1 MPMEPAT
8 PPEQNA
14 STPWIPWS
22 FAMAVV
28 ALLAFGPIVETDLGF
43 HLATGRYILSHGS
56 IPATNVLSFA
66 EPNAASVND
75 EWLAAVLYEL
85 AFRISPV
92 ALVVMRLTLLLA
104 TFSSLYIAA
113 RAWGA
118 RAWPTA
124 TVLVLGA
131 SASAFRFLDRPFLFS
146 NLTTALTILG
156 LSWTN
161 DPKTRRR
168 GLFVIAFASFV
179 GPQLHAGALFGLVLV
194 LVRCVASLVPE
205 RLSHVLRLAPSA
217 PEAWQLKLAPLG
229 AALGG
234 WLLAALSL
242 CLYHPLPWDVLS
254 LPFVL
259 GSDPYLHQNVVEYR
273 VVWDQPLALLLPY
286 WLFALAIVLGAA
298 LALRARQLPTL
309 PLCVIASLGL
319 ALSFRHGRLADL
331 AVLFAT
337 PLVALLASV
346 ESARAVPLRAMQ
358 LLTAAALLARLAVVP
373 PSAPVLSSDT
383 WPLALDAFMRRE
395 HVVGPAFVQDGWAG
409 PYLGLHYPEERVF
422 FHPAYESYSP
432 EFFRDSYMRTRDG
445 ELGWEE
451 TLAQHG
457 VELVLMK
464 YTSPRER
471 TRQQGRPNL
480 RARLAE
486 STAWTLIAFDDYGE
500 VYVRREGANREAA
513 LRIGILGVDPDRLAI
528 ARNHSVA
535 HRGLSDFATRRLPS
549 TRLDHL
555 LQASRTE

>member
-1 MPMEPAT
+1 MEPAT
-8 PPEQNA
+8 HPAETA
-14 STPWIPWS
+14 SMPWIPWA

-66 EPNAASVND
+66 EPNATSVND

-92 ALVVMRLTLLLA
+92 ALVMMRVTLLLA
-104 TFSSLYIAA
+104 TFSSLYVAA
-113 RAWGA
+113 RTWGA

-156 LSWTN
+156 LSWTSVTL
-161 DPKTRRR
+161 TRRR
-168 GLFVIAFASFV
+168 GLLLIAFASFA

-194 LVRCVASLVPE
+194 MVSCASSLVPE
-205 RLSHVLRLAPSA
+205 RVSRALRLAPSA
-217 PEAWQLKLAPLG
+217 REGWQFKLAPLG
-229 AALGG
+229 AALAG

-286 WLFALAIVLGAA
+286 WLFALAIMLGIAM
-298 LALRARQLPTL
+298 ALRARQLPSL
-309 PLCVIASLGL
+309 ALCVIASLGL

-358 LLTAAALLARLAVVP
+358 LLAAAALLARLAVVP
-373 PSAPVLSSDT
+373 PSAPVLSADT

-395 HVVGPAFVQDGWAG
+395 HLVGPAFVQDGWAG

-432 EFFRDSYMRTRDG
+432 EFFRNSYMRTRDG
-445 ELGWEE
+445 EPGWEE
-451 TLAQHG
+451 TLARHN
-457 VELVLMK
+457 VELVMMK

-486 STAWTLIAFDDYGE
+486 SAAWTLVAFDDHGE
-500 VYVRREGANREAA
+500 IYVRREGANHEAA
-513 LRIGILGVDPDRLAI
+513 ERLGILGVDPDRLALS
-528 ARNHSVA
+528 RNHSVA